1 MRTKCCAG
9 FILWVILLTSTVW
22 AQEPQ
27 KLLSL
32 EESIKIAMERSL
44 ALHSA
49 AVGIVGS
56 EYRRKE
62 AITNFLPWW
71 TGQYSYTRYN
81 TPVTVGTTQIGTSG
95 LILNTSRDV
104 YNFNTTLSQPL
115 FTGGLNLAN
124 YRSAKLGVDL
134 SKTSLETVKR
144 DLVLQVRVGDF
155 TIHRAGKFLAVAE
168 QQGKQ
173 FEAQLEVSKAFF
185 DVGIVAKNDV
195 LLAEVNLANARQSL
209 ARAGNDLAV
218 AKSSFNILL
227 RREIN
232 APLEVADILQY
243 NPFPWVFKASLE

>member
-71 TGQYSYTRYN
+71 TGEYVYTRYN
-81 TPVTVGTTQIGTSG
+81 TPNPIGTTRSA
-95 LILNTSRDV
+95 ILGGEADRNIF
-104 YNFNTTLSQPL
+104 NFDTTVNQPI
-115 FTGGLNLAN
+115 FTGGLNLAT

-134 SKTSLETVKR
+134 S
-144 DLVLQVRVGDF
+144 
-155 TIHRAGKFLAVAE
+155 
-168 QQGKQ
+168 
-173 FEAQLEVSKAFF
+173 
-185 DVGIVAKNDV
+185 
-195 LLAEVNLANARQSL
+195 
-209 ARAGNDLAV
+209 
-218 AKSSFNILL
+218 
-227 RREIN
+227 
-232 APLEVADILQY
+232 
-243 NPFPWVFKASLE
+243 